1 MARLQAAAYRAELT
15 GAATLT
21 PQTMGNP
28 EGSRSDLGVIKK
40 GEIEIISSIGKHNRL
55 KIKGDSMSEQNRFN
69 HQKYVPFA
77 PMALADRAWPDQVI
91 QVAPRWCS
99 VDLRD
104 GNQALIEPMSVSQKK
119 QMFDLLLEV
128 GFKEI
133 EVGFPAASQPDFDFV
148 RYLIEEDRIPD
159 DVTIQVLT
167 QARPELIAR
176 TYESLKGAR
185 RAIVHV
191 YNSTSVVQREKVFKT
206 DKQGIID
213 IAVAGARVVKEHAE
227 KAPETDWHF
236 QYSPESFT
244 GTEVDF
250 AVDVCNAVIDVW
262 QPTTDKKIIINLPA
276 TVEMSTPN
284 VFADQV
290 EYFCRH
296 VNRREAVVVSL
307 HTHNDRGCAVAAA
320 ELAVMAGADRVEG
333 TMLGNGER
341 TGNMD
346 IVVMAMNMYSQGIDP
361 MLDFSDMDKIV
372 TVVKACT
379 QIDVHPR
386 QPYSGDLVFTAFSGS
401 HQDAIKKCL
410 DIYEEGSTWEIA
422 YLPIDPRDLGR
433 TYQDVIRVNSQS
445 GKGGVA
451 YVLQSKFGFNLPR
464 WLQIDFSRVI
474 QKEAET
480 TGQEIAADKIWTL
493 FKATYLNDQQSVI
506 LDSFNFA
513 KSGERE
519 TFQASLQCFEQ
530 TLDIS
535 GEGDGVMDAFVEAI
549 KAATDIDFEIMEYGE
564 HALGQ
569 GADAEAVTYIQL
581 KNGLQRYT
589 GVAISRDIVSSSLNA
604 LLRAASQL
612 IEESRQRNAA

>member
-1 MARLQAAAYRAELT
+1 MSE
-15 GAATLT
+15 
-21 PQTMGNP
+21 
-28 EGSRSDLGVIKK
+28 
-40 GEIEIISSIGKHNRL
+40 HNRFDHRKYPAFTPVGL
-55 KIKGDSMSEQNRFN
+55 K
-69 HQKYVPFA
+69 
-77 PMALADRAWPDQVI
+77 DRTWPDQVI
-91 QVAPRWCS
+91 TTAPRWCS

-104 GNQALIEPMSVSQKK
+104 GNQALIEPMSVAQKK
-119 QMFDLLLEV
+119 QMFDLLLEI

-133 EVGFPAASQPDFDFV
+133 EVGFPSASQPDFDFV
-148 RYLIEEDRIPD
+148 RHLIEEDRIPD
-159 DVTIQVLT
+159 DVTVQVLT

-176 TYESLKGAR
+176 TYEALKGVK

-191 YNSTSVVQREKVFKT
+191 YNSTSVVQRQKVFKT

-213 IAVAGARVVKEHAE
+213 IAVRGASEVKRHA
-227 KAPETDWHF
+227 ALHPETEWVF

-262 QPTTDKKIIINLPA
+262 QPTPDSPCIINLPA
-276 TVEMSTPN
+276 TVEMATPN
-284 VFADQV
+284 VFADQI
-290 EYFCRH
+290 ELFCRK
-296 VNRREAVVVSL
+296 VDRRDSVIVSL

-320 ELAVMAGADRVEG
+320 ELGVMAGADRIEG
-333 TMLGNGER
+333 TLLGNGER

-346 IVVMAMNMYSQGIDP
+346 IITMAMNLYSQGVDP
-361 MLDFSDMDKIV
+361 RLDFSDMDKIC
-372 TVVKACT
+372 TVSKACT

-386 QPYSGDLVFTAFSGS
+386 QPYAGDLVFTAFSGS

-410 DIYEEGSTWEIA
+410 DLYKEGDTWEIA

-464 WLQIDFSRVI
+464 WLQIDFSRVV

-480 TGQEIAADKIWTL
+480 SGQEIAPDKIWTL
-493 FKATYLNDQQSVI
+493 FKDTYLSSHQDVQLQ
-506 LDSFNFA
+506 NF
-513 KSGERE
+513 KFEKVGDRER
-519 TFQASLQCFEQ
+519 FKAVLNCFDKE
-530 TLDIS
+530 LDIE
-535 GEGDGVMDAFVEAI
+535 GEGDGVVDAFVEAI
-549 KAATDIDFEIMEYGE
+549 KKATDIDFEIMEYGE

-581 KNGLQRYT
+581 KNGLERYT

-604 LLRAASQL
+604 LLRAAGQL
-612 IEESRQRNAA
+612 IDEARQRNAA